1 MEELD
6 ISSEKLKKMPQ
17 IGRGA
22 CSIVYEYRPDLV
34 IKELNEKGLEMYDE
48 EHFSN
53 LIGIEND
60 TCIFPKDR
68 VKIDGKFRAYTME
81 YVKGT
86 KLSDTIKQIEIPKL
100 QLAIKK
106 AESDLTRLASDKIL
120 IKDLNQGSIMWDEH
134 KENIKIIDTDFF
146 EKNENITE
154 QQCYNANINAFY
166 NILEMELGFLNGQ
179 GTQLSEYLQ
188 SNEEFSKLYKK
199 YMIYSLNGKNM
210 SITELLDKAVEIFEH
225 DYGIK
230 ANNIA
235 QIEEVLN
242 EKTKDHTTQEIPTFV
257 PPSIEHNEKN
267 DKLNIKQKILEI
279 LKKIPVIN
287 KFISKQPKLLPEKM
301 STNEEIDTVDRHSQF
316 IDRISCNGK
325 YFLGQ
330 PVKTIEIEKAK
341 QRNKEPYAMSDKNKI
356 EKMKNEMDEKS
367 LDNDL

>member
-1 MEELD
+1 MGD
-6 ISSEKLKKMPQ
+6 IDIGSEKLKKMPQ

-22 CSIVYEYRPDLV
+22 CSIVYEYREDLV
-34 IKELNEKGLEMYDE
+34 IKALNEKGMEMYNE
-48 EHFSN
+48 EEFSN

-60 TCIFPKDR
+60 TCVFPKDR
-68 VKIDGKFRAYTME
+68 VKIDGKFQAYTME
-81 YVKGT
+81 YVKGA
-86 KLSDTIKQIEIPKL
+86 KLSDTIKQIEIQKL

-106 AESDLTRLASDKIL
+106 AENDLKKMASDKIL
-120 IKDLNQGSIMWDEH
+120 IKDLNQGSIIWDEQ

-154 QQCYNANINAFY
+154 QQCYNANINAFN

-179 GTQLSEYLQ
+179 GTKLSEYLQ
-188 SNEEFSKLYKK
+188 CNEEFSKLYKK
-199 YMIYSLNGKNM
+199 YMIYSLNGKNI
-210 SITELLDKAVEIFEH
+210 SITELLDKAVEIFES
-225 DYGIK
+225 DYEIK
-230 ANNIA
+230 TNNIA
-235 QIEEVLN
+235 QIENILN
-242 EKTKDHTTQEIPTFV
+242 EKSKDNTTHQIPLFV
-257 PPSIEHNEKN
+257 PPDIEQNEKD
-267 DKLNIKQKILEI
+267 DKLNIKEKILEI

-301 STNEEIDTVDRHSQF
+301 STNEEIDTVDRHNQF

-356 EKMKNEMDEKS
+356 EKMENEMDEK
-367 LDNDL
+367 LPENDL